1 MSFTSD
7 SKQQISLK
15 KLVGKAHTKN
25 QAEFFNEAKPS
36 GLTVSSGTVFGE
48 AIPTSPTSTNLYDIT
63 DDIIEYLR
71 LPLDSLPES
80 LQDGKYHGFSSKLPS
95 NYEASSSFNK
105 AGEGNFV
112 NSKNIFETKGDIQL
126 VPPSF
131 GDAYE
136 VKLYYGGDATTKGSG
151 TRIPVL
157 DNRNWYFDYFNGVL
171 FQEVP
176 PGTGQHAENPDFIEV
191 FVYIGK
197 KSSETN
203 NSSLSSLWE
212 IDPNNADSLR
222 STSILD
228 GDTGLFSLDFNM
240 SLDNENV
247 INTIKYKPTSR
258 VDAKDLYFEFDD
270 NGNITTKE

>member
-36 GLTVSSGTVFGE
+36 GLTISAKTIFGE
-48 AIPTSPTSTNLYDIT
+48 AIPVSPTSSNLYDIT
-63 DDIIEYLR
+63 DDVVEYLR

-95 NYEASSSFNK
+95 SYESTSTYNN

-112 NSKNIFETKGDIQL
+112 NNKNIFETKGDIQL

-131 GDAYE
+131 GDSYE

-171 FQEVP
+171 FQETP
-176 PGTGQHAENPDFIEV
+176 PGTGNHAQNPDFIEV

-212 IDPNNADSLR
+212 LDPNDSNNLMA
-222 STSILD
+222 TSILD

-240 SLDNENV
+240 TLDNENI
-247 INTIKYKPTSR
+247 INTIKYTTTNRS
-258 VDAKDLYFEFDD
+258 DAKDLYFEFDD
-270 NGNITTKE
+270 DGNITTKE

>member
-1 MSFTSD
+1 MSFTGD

-25 QAEFFNEAKPS
+25 EAEFFNEAKSS
-36 GLTVSSGTVFGE
+36 GLTISSQTIFGE
-48 AIPTSPTSTNLYDIT
+48 SIPESPSSASLYDNT
-63 DDIIEYLR
+63 DDIVEYLR
-71 LPLDSLPES
+71 LPLDNLPES
-80 LQDGKYHGFSSKLPS
+80 LQDGSYHGFSAKLPPD
-95 NYEASSSFNK
+95 YETSSTFSK
-105 AGEGNFV
+105 SGEGNFV
-112 NSKNIFETKGDIQL
+112 NNKNIFETKGDIQL

-131 GDAYE
+131 GNVYE
-136 VKLYYGGDATTKGSG
+136 VKLYYGGDVNTKGSG

-171 FQEVP
+171 FQQTP
-176 PGTGQHAENPDFIEV
+176 PGTGDHPENPDFIEV

-197 KSSETN
+197 KSIEVN

-212 IDPNNADSLR
+212 VDPLDSNNLR
-222 STSILD
+222 ATSILD

-240 SLDNENV
+240 TLDNDNIV
-247 INTIKYKPTSR
+247 NTIKYTTTNR
-258 VDAKDLYFEFDD
+258 QDARDLHFEFDD

>member
-25 QAEFFNEAKPS
+25 QSEFFNEAKPS
-36 GLTVSSGTVFGE
+36 GLTVSAGTVFGE
-48 AIPTSPTSTNLYDIT
+48 TIPASPTSTNLYDAT
-63 DDIIEYLR
+63 DDIVEYLR
-71 LPLDSLPES
+71 LPLDSLAES

-95 NYEASSSFNK
+95 NYESSSTYNK

-112 NSKNIFETKGDIQL
+112 NNKNIFETKGDIQL

-176 PGTGQHAENPDFIEV
+176 PGTGEHAQNPDFIEV

-212 IDPNNADSLR
+212 IDPNDTNNLR

-240 SLDNENV
+240 NLDNENI
-247 INTIKYKPTSR
+247 INTIKYTPTNR
-258 VDAKDLYFEFDD
+258 ADAKDLYFEFDD

>member
-25 QAEFFNEAKPS
+25 EAEFFNEAKS
-36 GLTVSSGTVFGE
+36 TGLTVSSQTIFGE
-48 AIPTSPTSTNLYDIT
+48 AIPAIPSSTNLFDIT
-63 DDIIEYLR
+63 DDIVEYLR
-71 LPLDSLPES
+71 LPLVSLPES
-80 LQDGKYHGFSSKLPS
+80 LQDGRYHGFSSKLPS
-95 NYEASSSFNK
+95 NYETDSLNSKS
-105 AGEGNFV
+105 GEEDFV
-112 NSKNIFETKGDIQL
+112 NDKDIFTTKGNVQL

-136 VKLYYGGDATTKGSG
+136 VKLYYGGDANTKGSG

-171 FQEVP
+171 FQQTP
-176 PGTGQHAENPDFIEV
+176 PGTGDHAENPDFIEV

-197 KSSETN
+197 KSIEVN

-212 IDPNNADSLR
+212 LDPSDNNNLR
-222 STSILD
+222 ATSILD

-240 SLDNENV
+240 TLDSDNIV
-247 INTIKYKPTSR
+247 NTIKYTTTNR
-258 VDAKDLYFEFDD
+258 QDARDLYFEFDD